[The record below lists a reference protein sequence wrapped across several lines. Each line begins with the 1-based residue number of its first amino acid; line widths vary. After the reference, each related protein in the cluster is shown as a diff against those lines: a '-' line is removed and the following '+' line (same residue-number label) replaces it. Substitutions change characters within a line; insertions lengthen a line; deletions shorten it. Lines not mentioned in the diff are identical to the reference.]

1 MLILASD
8 CLVAPFIKHFSP
20 RHSSMAIETELK
32 LRIAPEHLA
41 RLRAHSFWHAHAT
54 TTPRAR
60 QLFNQYFDTPD
71 LALHHAAMALRLRRN
86 GEQWLQTLKGGGAI
100 EAGLHQRNEWEI
112 PVAGAALDFST
123 HAEVDWD
130 SLLPQAWREKLQPV
144 FVTDFMRS
152 SFMLS
157 FAGAQIEVCMDE
169 GWIHTETRRHAICE
183 VELELKSGSTQAL
196 FELALALL
204 DIVPLSIEVVNKAEY
219 GFRLLDENFVESA
232 SLCQPAKLN
241 AQQDLAAQL
250 QNLMWVGLLH
260 LQKNLRGIHGTQSPH
275 FLVQVQ
281 LALRRLNV
289 LLHVIVKLSD
299 DSVWRELKT
308 QLGHLS
314 GDALDELAL
323 QRVMLKIA
331 RAMSDEVSF
340 SLINQQS
347 LPSAVRAYLA

>member
-1 MLILASD
+1 
-8 CLVAPFIKHFSP
+8 
-20 RHSSMAIETELK
+20 MAIETELK
-32 LRIAPEHLA
+32 LRIAPEHMA
-41 RLRAHSFWHAHAT
+41 RLRAHSFWHAHALT
-54 TTPRAR
+54 APRTR

-112 PVAGAALDFST
+112 AVAGAALDFSA

-130 SLLPQAWREKLQPV
+130 SLLPQALREKLQPV

-152 SFMLS
+152 SFMLN
-157 FAGAQIEVCMDE
+157 FMGAQIEVCMDE
-169 GWIHTETRRHAICE
+169 GWIHTDTRRHAICE
-183 VELELKSGSTQAL
+183 VELELKSGATQAL

-232 SLCQPAKLN
+232 SVCARLKLDT
-241 AQQDLAAQL
+241 QQGVAVQL
-250 QNLMWVGLLH
+250 QSLMWAGLLH
-260 LQKNLRGIHGTQSPH
+260 LQKNLCGIHGTESPL

-289 LLHVIVKLSD
+289 LLRVIEKCSN

-314 GDALDELAL
+314 CAALDEPAL

-331 RAMSDEVSF
+331 SAMSATPSF
-340 SLINQQS
+340 SLVS
-347 LPSAVRAYLA
+347 HPKLPRALRAYRA

>member
-1 MLILASD
+1 
-8 CLVAPFIKHFSP
+8 
-20 RHSSMAIETELK
+20 MAIETELK

-41 RLRAHSFWHAHAT
+41 RLRVHSFWHAHAASA
-54 TTPRAR
+54 PRTR

-100 EAGLHQRNEWEI
+100 EAGLHQRNEWEVA
-112 PVAGAALDFST
+112 VAGAALDFST

-130 SLLPQAWREKLQPV
+130 SLLPQTLREKLQPV

-152 SFMLS
+152 SFMLG

-169 GWIHTETRRHAICE
+169 GWIHTEARRHAICE

-232 SLCQPAKLN
+232 CVCARPKWDV
-241 AQQDLAAQL
+241 QQDLAAQL
-250 QNLMWVGLLH
+250 QNLMWACLLH
-260 LQKNLRGIHGTQSPH
+260 LQKNLRGIHGSASPA
-275 FLVQVQ
+275 FRAQVE
-281 LALRRLNV
+281 LALRRLK
-289 LLHVIVKLSD
+289 LLLRVIIKLSD
-299 DSVWRELKT
+299 NSVWCELKT
-308 QLGHLS
+308 QLVHLS

-331 RAMSDEVSF
+331 HILSATPSL
-340 SLINQQS
+340 SLIKNQK
-347 LPSAVRAYLA
+347 LPRALRAYFV